1 MKRDNENFTKE
12 RPKDNTPKKYLIFI
26 CIFLLSNLALGMSN
40 FEAIKTFSLT
50 EKIFTFEKSITTY
63 KTVSSTLSEN
73 SYGLYPTYSKFINA
87 NFIFIVLILISLE
100 SVVIM
105 IIKKRSPRFKKIL
118 IIGSMQ
124 ALLIAPVFMLLF
136 SDEIAAK
143 NILDRAKRIT
153 LETTTQLLSPKERQ
167 KLGIE
172 EDIVII
178 TKRVEENE
186 TPPQLINDDWEFT
199 LNFIISVL
207 NINDRNKK
215 TLLEAIAIPQVLYEQ
230 KDNLLLEKLDKDQ
243 FLLSRNILAVRKT
256 NKNFA
261 KSIFPV
267 LGRKIVYNQLKT
279 ELGKTRRKEPEYKFL
294 TKEEYLELRERQEQ
308 QTKNEIIAAIN
319 SNKEAISEFE
329 RYILEAKKD
338 IEEIEAE
345 YNRYKAYGDDWL
357 QKCRA
362 DWGEEP
368 CGEGKKTIESGLG
381 GLISDKETILK
392 NIQEAEEYK
401 QQAKNYLYQ
410 WNKIYEE
417 FIKYPI
423 KPKDE
428 AGTFIA
434 PNTIQLLFDDEGEIK
449 FQFFNYL
456 VSTVHEQL
464 HYYSSGKQEIKRS
477 LDEGITDYLIF
488 ELLKDFEMED
498 RMGTGYPEERTIIKM
513 LANTIPQ
520 KEIVDFYF
528 SGDEAQMAQL
538 FKKYYKTPYK
548 EFSDKMELLHYLP
561 LEDKENRDRTTTEII
576 ALLEDKVTD

>member
-1 MKRDNENFTKE
+1 
-12 RPKDNTPKKYLIFI
+12 
-26 CIFLLSNLALGMSN
+26 
-40 FEAIKTFSLT
+40 
-50 EKIFTFEKSITTY
+50 
-63 KTVSSTLSEN
+63 
-73 SYGLYPTYSKFINA
+73 
-87 NFIFIVLILISLE
+87 
-100 SVVIM
+100 
-105 IIKKRSPRFKKIL
+105 
-118 IIGSMQ
+118 
-124 ALLIAPVFMLLF
+124 
-136 SDEIAAK
+136 
-143 NILDRAKRIT
+143 
-153 LETTTQLLSPKERQ
+153 
-167 KLGIE
+167 
-172 EDIVII
+172 
-178 TKRVEENE
+178 
-186 TPPQLINDDWEFT
+186 
-199 LNFIISVL
+199 
-207 NINDRNKK
+207 
-215 TLLEAIAIPQVLYEQ
+215 
-230 KDNLLLEKLDKDQ
+230 
-243 FLLSRNILAVRKT
+243 
-256 NKNFA
+256 
-261 KSIFPV
+261 
-267 LGRKIVYNQLKT
+267 
-279 ELGKTRRKEPEYKFL
+279 
-294 TKEEYLELRERQEQ
+294 
-308 QTKNEIIAAIN
+308 
-319 SNKEAISEFE
+319 
-329 RYILEAKKD
+329 
-338 IEEIEAE
+338 
-345 YNRYKAYGDDWL
+345 
-357 QKCRA
+357 
-362 DWGEEP
+362 
-368 CGEGKKTIESGLG
+368 
-381 GLISDKETILK
+381 LK
-392 NIQEAEEYK
+392 NIQEAEGYK